1 VPTIAW
7 RRGLDL
13 NPLDARDPDTR
24 RWLQCLVWPEH
35 RDRASDLAA
44 ALDVA
49 AEAGPELV
57 AGDLAAAL
65 DVAAEAGPELVAGDL
80 LLRLPE
86 LLEQVP
92 IGTTPVV
99 VHSATL
105 TYLEPQAR
113 TAFVTAL
120 AERGVHRLGAEGLAV
135 LPELS
140 RHPPA
145 AVDATGRFLISLD
158 DEALG
163 LAHPHLRD
171 LTWL

>member
-1 VPTIAW
+1 M
-7 RRGLDL
+7 
-13 NPLDARDPDTR
+13 
-24 RWLQCLVWPEH
+24 QCLVWPEH
-35 RDRASDLAA
+35 HDRAR
-44 ALDVA
+44 
-49 AEAGPELV
+49 
-57 AGDLAAAL
+57 DLAAAL

-80 LLRLPE
+80 LQSLPE

-92 IGTTPVV
+92 LGTTPVV

-140 RHPPA
+140 RHLPA
-145 AVDATGRFLISLD
+145 AIDATGRFLISLD

-163 LAHPHLRD
+163 LAHPHGRD
-171 LTWL
+171 LTWF